1 MVRPN
6 PFQNSRY
13 CKNGIEINNNLI
25 NGPGVVGGGVV
36 PTSPTVPTVP
46 GDLDFGIFSSPT
58 ADSSTPPLAVPLA
71 TNVQLVGTA
80 ITHTPGEAA
89 INLVEAGTYTISY
102 NAEVTPTV
110 AGGPVGLILQQ
121 GATDLVESADT
132 GTGASFL
139 SGAATITIDAPA
151 VITLNSSQAS
161 TLADVNVTV
170 IKTA

>member
-36 PTSPTVPTVP
+36 PTSPTVPTLP
-46 GDLDFGIFSSPT
+46 GDLDFGIFNSP
-58 ADSSTPPLAVPLA
+58 AVDSSAPPLSVPLA

-80 ITHTPGEAA
+80 ITHTPGDAA

-121 GATDLVESADT
+121 GAVDLVESADT
-132 GTGASFL
+132 GAGASFL
-139 SGAATITIDAPA
+139 SGAVTITIDAPA
-151 VITLNSSQAS
+151 IITLNSSQAS
-161 TLADVNVTV
+161 TLTDVNVTV